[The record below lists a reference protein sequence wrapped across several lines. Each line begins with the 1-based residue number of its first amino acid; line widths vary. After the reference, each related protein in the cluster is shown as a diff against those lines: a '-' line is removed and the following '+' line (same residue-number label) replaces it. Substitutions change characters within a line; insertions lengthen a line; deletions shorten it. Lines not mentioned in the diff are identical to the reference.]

1 MSFRLKKLLTVLFV
15 LALAGVLVAC
25 GAEDDDGEILPDPA
39 ETPLVEE
46 EEPLEEELEEP
57 LEEEPL
63 EEELEEPLEEEP
75 LEEETPVTETE
86 GEEEAVEQPPLGDQ
100 EVFGE
105 GEIDYLEADE
115 QLLQSETI
123 TQTMIT
129 SDEFIGL
136 DLVTADDVHLGE
148 VVEVYFDIDGNI
160 PYIVFDI
167 EEEAVVEIETA
178 LGRDLL
184 DEEVDT
190 VLVSTNLLNISAAE
204 GQDMA
209 DVHVQTPYRLTLLED
224 FGEDI
229 PFIAQEIDA
238 ALVESDTLFLDPARF
253 GFGDAVGER
262 ELLQMSNFETFDL
275 SDHDV
280 VTPDGEDLG
289 DVDDLIVD
297 MTEGQVV
304 YATIDVGEFLDL
316 DDPNEVAIPW
326 SEISFQTQ
334 DDNFVVETDAAT
346 LEGAPA
352 IDDELEDGVLDESL
366 VNDIDAYWDQ
376 EA

>member
-1 MSFRLKKLLTVLFV
+1 MNSRLKKLLAIIFTV
-15 LALAGVLVAC
+15 ALAGVLVAC
-25 GAEDDDGEILPDPA
+25 GAEEDDGDVVPDLE
-39 ETPLVEE
+39 ETPLVE
-46 EEPLEEELEEP
+46 EEPLEEELEE
-57 LEEEPL
+57 
-63 EEELEEPLEEEP
+63 EP
-75 LEEETPVTETE
+75 LEEETPEAETE
-86 GEEEAVEQPPLGDQ
+86 GEEEPQAQPPLGDQ
-100 EVFGE
+100 EVFGS
-105 GEIDYLEADE
+105 GEIGYLEADE
-115 QLLQSETI
+115 QLSQSETM

-167 EEEAVVEIETA
+167 EEEAVVEVETI
-178 LGRDLL
+178 LGRDLF

-190 VLVSTNLLNISAAE
+190 VLVSTNLLNISAAA
-204 GQDMA
+204 GDDMA
-209 DVHVQTPYRLTLLED
+209 DVDVRTPYRLTLLQN

-238 ALVESDTLFLDPARF
+238 ALVEGDQLFLDPARF

-275 SDHDV
+275 SDHDI

-289 DVDDLIVD
+289 DVDDLIVN
-297 MTEGQVV
+297 MSEGRVA
-304 YATIDVGEFLDL
+304 YATVDVGGFLDL
-316 DDPNEVAIPW
+316 DDPNKVAIPW
-326 SEISFQTQ
+326 SSISFETQ

-346 LEGAPA
+346 LEGAPTV
-352 IDDELEDGVLDESL
+352 DDSELEDGMLDDSL
-366 VNDIDAYWDQ
+366 VDDIDAYWDQ

>member
-1 MSFRLKKLLTVLFV
+1 MNSRFKQLLTVLFALV
-15 LALAGVLVAC
+15 LAGVLVAC
-25 GAEDDDGEILPDPA
+25 GAEEDDGDAVLDLEDA
-39 ETPLVEE
+39 TATQDAPLVEE
-46 EEPLEEELEEP
+46 DVEEATPTEEVAPTEEPMA
-57 LEEEPL
+57 
-63 EEELEEPLEEEP
+63 
-75 LEEETPVTETE
+75 EEETPEAETAE
-86 GEEEAVEQPPLGDQ
+86 GEEEPQAQPPLGDQ

-115 QLLQSETI
+115 QLLQSEAM

-167 EEEAVVEIETA
+167 EEEAVVEVETI
-178 LGRDLL
+178 LGRDLF

-204 GQDMA
+204 SEDVA
-209 DVHVQTPYRLTLLED
+209 DVDVQTPYRLTLLQN

-238 ALVESDTLFLDPARF
+238 ALVESDQLFLDPARF

-275 SDHDV
+275 TDHDI
-280 VTPDGEDLG
+280 VTPDGEDIG

-297 MTEGQVV
+297 MSEGRVA
-304 YATIDVGEFLDL
+304 YATVDVGGFLDM
-316 DDPNEVAIPW
+316 DQPNEVAIPW

-346 LEGAPA
+346 LEGAPTV
-352 IDDELEDGVLDESL
+352 DDNELEDGVLGDSL